1 MLVTARA
8 FKAVQNLNIC
18 ELLKCSE
25 KEIRPFLLSMVRSS
39 LLLQA
44 TNEEGNLNENHDWFD
59 VRKDL
64 LLILVGSE
72 IVNNIVAL
80 LQVDYSDLE
89 SDIKKEQQLRYF
101 KHLFI

>member
-1 MLVTARA
+1 MIVTAKA
-8 FKAVQNLNIC
+8 FKAVQNLNIS

-39 LLLQA
+39 LLL
-44 TNEEGNLNENHDWFD
+44 TNEGNSQHDWLD

-80 LQVDYSDLE
+80 LQVDYSELE
-89 SDIKKEQQLRYF
+89 SDIKKEQQLRYERNE
-101 KHLFI
+101 